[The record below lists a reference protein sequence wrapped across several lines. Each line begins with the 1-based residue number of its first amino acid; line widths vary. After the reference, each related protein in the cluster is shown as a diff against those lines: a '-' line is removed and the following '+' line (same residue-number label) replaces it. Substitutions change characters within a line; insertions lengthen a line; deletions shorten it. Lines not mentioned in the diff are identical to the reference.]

1 MSTLAPKDHLIS
13 TLSPIFDNWFVKDF
27 FDWNDK
33 NFSLFGTTLPSAN
46 IKESDKDY
54 TIDIAAPGL
63 VKEDFKVELKH
74 NLLTI
79 SSEKKE
85 EKEETDEKK
94 NYLRKEFS
102 YQSFKRSFSLP
113 DSADEGKVAAAYNDG
128 ILHIQVGKKI
138 VQPTKQP
145 KTIEVR

>member
-1 MSTLAPKDHLIS
+1 MSTLVAKDHLIS

-33 NFSLFGTTLPSAN
+33 NFSLFGATLPSAN

-63 VKEDFKVELKH
+63 IKADFKIELKH

-85 EKEETDEKK
+85 EKEEKDEKK
-94 NYLRKEFS
+94 KS
-102 YQSFKRSFSLP
+102 
-113 DSADEGKVAAAYNDG
+113 
-128 ILHIQVGKKI
+128 
-138 VQPTKQP
+138 
-145 KTIEVR
+145 